1 MIFPRD
7 VAIDLRPRADRD
19 PMTGAHVLS
28 AWIDARFEPRACRDV
43 LAGALAASPG
53 MERYFRL
60 EALDDGGVV
69 ATDELLFPRPGPWQ
83 LIARRI
89 ATGQVAAV
97 EPDESILPVVGEVL
111 RLGAQ
116 ADPEAVDVFAAEC
129 GFLGRPLLDLLTS
142 GPREVLP
149 TWPVP
154 DGPGLYRREHASLL
168 VRSREATLLID
179 PITMAISFP
188 RVADVPLG
196 SPADEISAILIT
208 HGHTDHWHL
217 PSILMSSES
226 SLVPVVVP
234 RVPRPTLLS
243 QIQLDRALASFG
255 QGGRAPAWGERLAF
269 GDLEVEV
276 LPFYGEQPV
285 REPPWEL
292 ADVRN
297 WGNCYRIDTPDC
309 SLVVLADSGEDPAG
323 NMAAVVEESVRRRGP
338 IDIVLA
344 CMRRFDSPFFGG
356 LGHYWAT
363 IPFER
368 LIRLYRAH
376 EAGTLPSTTA
386 GPEGIA
392 AVCEAAQA
400 RVFLPYAH
408 GYEGYGRPIRDI
420 GWGFGEPA
428 EEEAL
433 EGLRALLRARGLA
446 TRATSWQVG
455 DKLSF
460 DDGLRHRPA
469 PMLRR

>member
-1 MIFPRD
+1 MLYPRD
-7 VAIDLRPRADRD
+7 VFIDLRPRVDRD
-19 PMTGAHVLS
+19 LVTGAHVLS

-53 MERYFRL
+53 LERYFRI

-69 ATDELLFPRPGPWQ
+69 ATDDLLFPRPGPWQ
-83 LIARRI
+83 LIAQRI

-97 EPDESILPVVGEVL
+97 EPDESILPVVVEVL

-116 ADPEAVDVFAAEC
+116 ADPEAVDAFDEEC

-142 GPREVLP
+142 GPREVIP

-168 VRSREATLLID
+168 VRSREATLLLD

-188 RVADVPLG
+188 HVADVPLG

-217 PSILMSSES
+217 PSILINSASAE
-226 SLVPVVVP
+226 VPIVVP
-234 RVPRPTLLS
+234 RVPRATLLS
-243 QIQLDRALASFG
+243 QIQFDRALASFG
-255 QGGRAPAWGERLAF
+255 QHGRAAAWGERLTF
-269 GDLEVEV
+269 GDLDVEV

-297 WGNCYRIDTPDC
+297 WGNCYRIQTPDW
-309 SLVVLADSGEDPAG
+309 SLLVLADSGEDPAG
-323 NMAAVVEESVRRRGP
+323 SMAAVVEESVRRRGP
-338 IDIVLA
+338 IDVVLA

-356 LGHYWAT
+356 LGSYWTT

-368 LIRLYRAH
+368 LTRLYRDY
-376 EAGTLPSTTA
+376 EAGRLPSTTA

-392 AVCEAAQA
+392 AVCEAARA

-420 GWGFGEPA
+420 GWGLGEPG

-433 EGLRALLRARGLA
+433 DRLRELLRARGLS
-446 TRATSWQVG
+446 TRAMSWQVG
-455 DKLSF
+455 DRVTF
-460 DDGLRHRPA
+460 EDGVRRWPGPA
-469 PMLRR
+469 LRR